1 MNYFG
6 YGYGFPVHGRVAR
19 VQGTF
24 EVIDSRG
31 IPEVKK
37 VFNNLLPITEV
48 TTVSPQ
54 TIAGSV
60 MNYQMSFGGVTLA
73 KRIFLRVN
81 FPVTVKFNQDTD
93 LGCSVG
99 VGDNILMS
107 DNGITAIYIT
117 TGPNPTNVEAVIVG

>member
-6 YGYGFPVHGRVAR
+6 YGLPLFGRVIR

-24 EVIDSRG
+24 EIIDARG
-31 IPEVKK
+31 VPEVKK
-37 VFNNLLPITEV
+37 VFHNILPITEV
-48 TTVSPQ
+48 TQVSPQ
-54 TIAGSV
+54 TIPGSTL
-60 MNYQMSFGGVTLA
+60 NYQMAFGGVTLA
-73 KRIFLRVN
+73 KRIYLKVN

-99 VGDNILMS
+99 VGENILMS
-107 DNGITAIYIT
+107 DNGITALYIS